1 MAQSTEG
8 RLAFNFRGTGLF
20 QIVFL
25 NERTRT
31 SSTSMKKC
39 DNHFHKTFS
48 VMKGH
53 AGLAR
58 RPYLTLVDE
67 KSLVWTWSN
76 TLGEVETNL
85 FSCNK

>member
-1 MAQSTEG
+1 
-8 RLAFNFRGTGLF
+8 
-20 QIVFL
+20 
-25 NERTRT
+25 
-31 SSTSMKKC
+31 
-39 DNHFHKTFS
+39 
-48 VMKGH
+48 MKGH